1 MQTLESYALLLTMG
15 FLAVNTAIADAPD
28 TKQTHAAM
36 KVATIK
42 KMYQQDVSNQGMDY
56 PVVLEQYGNQELQAA
71 MKLERDYFDRE
82 EMSCHIGYD
91 VLWDSQDPD
100 YEQEKKFS
108 MTDKGLVQVSLAQGS
123 NVYYDLSCD
132 GINDSVDCKVAD
144 VILDEDGTSLKEYL
158 LKTCRQLTAH
168 KYSSSNLKGNKFQIR
183 KTNKIYMSVV

>member
-1 MQTLESYALLLTMG
+1 MQILKSYALLLTMG

-28 TKQTHAAM
+28 NKQTHAAM
-36 KVATIK
+36 KVAIIE

-71 MKLERDYFDRE
+71 MKLERDYFNRE

-100 YEQEKKFS
+100 YEQEKQFS
-108 MTDKGLVQVSLAQGS
+108 LTEKGLVKVSLAQGS

-132 GINDSVDCKVAD
+132 GFDDSADCKVAD
-144 VILDEDGTSLKEYL
+144 VILDEDGASLKEYL
-158 LKTCRQLTAH
+158 LKTCR
-168 KYSSSNLKGNKFQIR
+168 
-183 KTNKIYMSVV
+183 

>member
-158 LKTCRQLTAH
+158 LKTCR
-168 KYSSSNLKGNKFQIR
+168 
-183 KTNKIYMSVV
+183 